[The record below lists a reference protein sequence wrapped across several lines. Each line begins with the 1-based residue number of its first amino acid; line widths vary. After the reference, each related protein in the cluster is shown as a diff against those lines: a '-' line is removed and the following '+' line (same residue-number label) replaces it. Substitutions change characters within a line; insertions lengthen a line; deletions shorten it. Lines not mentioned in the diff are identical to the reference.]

1 MVIVR
6 FWILEEV
13 GKGGP
18 DTKIIKGN
26 TKRSL
31 FFQLGFLNC

>member
-6 FWILEEV
+6 FWILVEV

-26 TKRSL
+26 TKRSPFSNWV
-31 FFQLGFLNC
+31 FF